1 MGIFKSLKKLF
12 SKKSKKVGEKVDA
25 KIKPEVVI
33 TNRGIGSDASAPQTT
48 FNTDGIDILVEEG
61 MVENVSDQN

>member
-1 MGIFKSLKKLF
+1 MGIFKSIKKLF
-12 SKKSKKVGEKVDA
+12 SRKNKNVGEKVDA

-33 TNRGIGSDASAPQTT
+33 TNRGIGSDDAPQTT